1 MSVPIYGS
9 LLTNARARL
18 RGTYDRD
25 GRKTISRIILAG
37 LVLLVVWTPTAYSLE
52 VELPKVALRDVATEV
67 VVRDVEV
74 GQSVRLTIGSYI
86 GHDNAVV
93 HGFGL

>member
-1 MSVPIYGS
+1 
-9 LLTNARARL
+9 
-18 RGTYDRD
+18 
-25 GRKTISRIILAG
+25 
-37 LVLLVVWTPTAYSLE
+37 
-52 VELPKVALRDVATEV
+52 
-67 VVRDVEV
+67 V